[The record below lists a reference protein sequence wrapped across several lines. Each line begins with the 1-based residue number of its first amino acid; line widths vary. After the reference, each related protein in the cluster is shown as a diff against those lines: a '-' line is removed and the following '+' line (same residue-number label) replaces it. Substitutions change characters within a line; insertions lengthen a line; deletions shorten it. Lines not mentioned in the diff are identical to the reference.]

1 MKELPNIWLV
11 VGVDAENELVR
22 AIFSA
27 SYSKSGLT
35 VTVRRQHSGEI
46 CGKAQGGGYDKTS
59 TALAHALTKVYG
71 IPLTD
76 GAYGEEHLIR
86 HAFGYG
92 VRVRRLSDA
101 LYALGVNG

>member
-1 MKELPNIWLV
+1 VKELPNIWLV

-76 GAYGEEHLIR
+76 GGWGESSVVA
-86 HAFGYG
+86 HALKHG
-92 VRVRRLSDA
+92 VKVRTLTNA
-101 LYALGVNG
+101 LWSLGVNE